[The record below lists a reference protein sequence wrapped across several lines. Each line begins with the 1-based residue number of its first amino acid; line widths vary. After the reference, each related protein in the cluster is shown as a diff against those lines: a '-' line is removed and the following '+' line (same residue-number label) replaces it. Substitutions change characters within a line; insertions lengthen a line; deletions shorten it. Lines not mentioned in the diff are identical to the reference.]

1 MRKNKSRELTTF
13 ETVAPGGAARGDAK
27 VDVLAFGAHP
37 DDVEIA
43 MGGTL
48 ISLKAQGAKVVVCH
62 LTDGEP
68 TPYGDHK
75 TRLRETE
82 AAARVL
88 GLDDYLVLPLR
99 NRELTDTLP
108 ARRKVAEVMRRFR
121 PAVVFAPYWVDAHP
135 DHWGACELVQASRFW
150 AKLVKPGSTW
160 TRMKGDPWYPPKLY
174 FHLCSHL
181 RPNVQPSFIVDT
193 SPYHERKLKAVACY
207 ESQFIKKP
215 GSRALEFINVSNR
228 FWGSMIGTQTG
239 EPFFSK
245 ENLGVRDPRV
255 FI

>member
-1 MRKNKSRELTTF
+1 MKKKIQTF
-13 ETVAPGGAARGDAK
+13 ETIASGGTSKNGAL

-48 ISLKAQGAKVVVCH
+48 LSLKAQGAKVVVCH

-68 TPYGDHK
+68 TPYGNHP
-75 TRLRETE
+75 TRMKE
-82 AAARVL
+82 AAAARKIL
-88 GLDDYLVLPLR
+88 KLDDYLVLPLK
-99 NRELTDTLP
+99 NRELMDTLP
-108 ARRKVAEVMRRFR
+108 ARRKVAEVIRKYK
-121 PAVVFAPYWVDAHP
+121 PTIVFAPYWVDAHP
-135 DHWGACELVQASRFW
+135 DHWGASELVQAARFW
-150 AKLVKPGSTW
+150 AKLTKTD
-160 TRMKGDPWYPPKLY
+160 MKGDPWYPPKLY
-174 FHLCSHL
+174 YHLCSHL

-193 SPYHERKLKAVACY
+193 SAHHERKLAAVRCY

-215 GSRALEFINVSNR
+215 GSRALEHINVMNR
-228 FWGSMIGTQTG
+228 YFGAMIGTETG

-245 ENLGVRDPRV
+245 ENIGVKDPRS

>member
-1 MRKNKSRELTTF
+1 MAKKSENKIQTF
-13 ETVAPGGAARGDAK
+13 ETLATTSAPKNNAL

-43 MGGTL
+43 MGGTIL
-48 ISLKAQGAKVVVCH
+48 SLKAQGAKVIVCH

-75 TRLRETE
+75 TRLKEAE

-88 GLDDYLVLPLR
+88 DLDDYLILPLK
-99 NRELTDTLP
+99 NREIQDTIP
-108 ARRKVAEVMRRFR
+108 ARRKVAEVIRRYR

-135 DHWGACELVQASRFW
+135 DHWSASELVQAARFW
-150 AKLVKPGSTW
+150 AKLVKTD
-160 TRMKGDPWYPPKLY
+160 MKGEPWYPPKFY
-174 FHLCSHL
+174 YHLCSHL
-181 RPNVQPSFIVDT
+181 RLNVQPSFIVDT
-193 SPYHERKLKAVACY
+193 SAHHDKKLEAVRCY

-215 GSRALEFINVSNR
+215 NSRALEYITVANR
-228 FWGSMIGTQTG
+228 YFGAMIGTQTG
-239 EPFFSK
+239 ELFFSK
-245 ENLGVRDPRV
+245 ENIGITDPRT

>member
-1 MRKNKSRELTTF
+1 MKKKIQTF
-13 ETVAPGGAARGDAK
+13 ETVASGGTTKKGSL

-48 ISLKAQGAKVVVCH
+48 LSLKAQGAKVVVCH

-68 TPYGDHK
+68 TPYGNHK
-75 TRLRETE
+75 LRLKE
-82 AAARVL
+82 AAAAARIL
-88 GLDDYLVLPLR
+88 RLDDYLILPLK
-99 NRELTDTLP
+99 NRELKDTLEG
-108 ARRKVAEVMRRFR
+108 RRQVAEVMRKYK
-121 PAVVFAPYWVDAHP
+121 PAIVFAPYWVDAHP
-135 DHWGACELVQASRFW
+135 DHWGASELVQAARFW
-150 AKLVKPGSTW
+150 AKLVKT
-160 TRMKGDPWYPPKLY
+160 TMKGEPWYPPKLY
-174 FHLCSHL
+174 YHLCSHL

-193 SPYHERKLKAVACY
+193 SAHHERKLAAVRCY

-215 GSRALEFINVSNR
+215 GSRALEHINITNR
-228 FWGSMIGTQTG
+228 YFGAMIGTETG

-245 ENLGVRDPRV
+245 ENLGVQDPRT

>member
-1 MRKNKSRELTTF
+1 MKKKIQTF
-13 ETVAPGGAARGDAK
+13 ETVAPGGASKNGSR

-48 ISLKAQGAKVVVCH
+48 LALKAQGARVVVCH

-68 TPYGDHK
+68 TPYGNHK
-75 TRLRETE
+75 IRLKEAA

-88 GLDDYLVLPLR
+88 KLDDSVILPLK
-99 NRELTDTLP
+99 NRELMDTLS
-108 ARRKVAEVMRRFR
+108 ARRKVAEVMRQYR
-121 PAVVFAPYWVDAHP
+121 PAMVFAPYWVDAHP
-135 DHWGACELVQASRFW
+135 DHWGASELVQAARFW
-150 AKLVKPGSTW
+150 AKLVKT
-160 TRMKGDPWYPPKLY
+160 TMKGEPWYPPKLY
-174 FHLCSHL
+174 YHLCSHL

-193 SPYHERKLKAVACY
+193 SAHHGQKLAAVRCY

-215 GSRALEFINVSNR
+215 GSRALEHINVMNR
-228 FWGSMIGTQTG
+228 YFGAMIGTETG

-245 ENLGVRDPRV
+245 ENLGVTDPRF